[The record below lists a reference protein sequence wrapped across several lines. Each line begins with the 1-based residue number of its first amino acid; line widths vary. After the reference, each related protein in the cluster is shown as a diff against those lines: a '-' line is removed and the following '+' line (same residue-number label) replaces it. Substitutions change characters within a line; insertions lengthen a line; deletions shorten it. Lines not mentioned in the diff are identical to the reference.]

1 MSLRQRIDDDMKAA
15 MRARD
20 TARLTAI
27 RFALAAVKQREVDE
41 RIQADDTVVI
51 SVLERL
57 SKQRKDSIDQFRKA
71 GREDLVAKESA
82 ELEILQSYLPAQLT
96 DAELRTLVEAAIAET
111 GASGGQ
117 AMGKVMA
124 VLKPRVAGRAEMG
137 RVSAAVKQCLQS

>member
-1 MSLRQRIDDDMKAA
+1 MSLKQRIDDDMKSA

-20 TARLTAI
+20 SARLTAI
-27 RFALAAVKQREVDE
+27 RLALAGIKQREVDE
-41 RIQADDTVVI
+41 RIQADDAVVI

-71 GREDLVAKESA
+71 GRDDLVAKEAA
-82 ELEILQSYLPAQLT
+82 ELELLQSYLPAQLT
-96 DAELRTLVEAAIAET
+96 DVELRALIEAAIAET

-124 VLKPRVAGRAEMG
+124 ALKPRLAGRAEMG